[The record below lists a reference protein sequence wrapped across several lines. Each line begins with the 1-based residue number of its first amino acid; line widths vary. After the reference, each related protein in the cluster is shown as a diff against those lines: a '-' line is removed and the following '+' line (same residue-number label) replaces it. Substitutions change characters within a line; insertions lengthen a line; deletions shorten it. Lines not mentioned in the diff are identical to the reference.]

1 MKKILVCSI
10 SILLVILIWA
20 VGSGAN
26 TDETPFVSDISRAD
40 AIKNSKAYRI
50 CLTLK
55 NYASIEDAV
64 IDTEADPIQVNIVL
78 SDACLLPPEE
88 KEVIEDMI
96 DAVFPD
102 AIVDYAAQ

>member
-1 MKKILVCSI
+1 MKKILVCAI

-26 TDETPFVSDISRAD
+26 TDETPFVPDIARAD

-64 IDTEADPIQVNIVL
+64 IDTEADPIQMTWRT
-78 SDACLLPPEE
+78 AFQRYLL
-88 KEVIEDMI
+88 
-96 DAVFPD
+96 
-102 AIVDYAAQ
+102 VDSRSTRQ